1 MKRLFILAI
10 ACLVFTSIFAQEV
23 KPACLHQ
30 LRFWSGSEDDSM
42 DTRVFAITSGVWRIW
57 WDTERGKYEAANF
70 QIYVNT
76 EDGESV
82 DLAANLIG
90 KSNHWR
96 TIRRKGRFYL
106 QISTMQPYMITVY
119 EERPYE

>member
-23 KPACLHQ
+23 KPTCLHQ
-30 LRFWSGSEDDSM
+30 IIFWHGSEDDSM
-42 DTRVFAITSGVWRIW
+42 DTGIFSIRSGVWRIW
-57 WDTERGKYEAANF
+57 WDTERGKYGPANF

-76 EDGESV
+76 EDGKFV
-82 DLAANLIG
+82 DFAANLIG
-90 KSNHWR
+90 KSNHWK

-119 EERPYE
+119 QERPYE